1 MKQYI
6 YYDSSYLGIVI
17 GCADFGY
24 EVNMLH
30 IPSVL
35 KDTKVADI
43 SSCRQV
49 CRTGP
54 EEASGR

>member
-1 MKQYI
+1 ME
-6 YYDSSYLGIVI
+6 YLLAVLI
-17 GCADFGY
+17 FGY

-49 CRTGP
+49 CRPGP